1 VACIDPV
8 SEDITCYWITQN
20 SAQSQ
25 FSLKG
30 QRFEGTSRAWGTTG
44 ITFLP
49 LGSTQT
55 TAAGCHPRDDGGTT
69 VIWNSGFIPQP
80 TSIYA
85 AAVDADG
92 GPVWTS
98 DAGGVTGGVTISNVA
113 SNKSRTTTATSPSGE
128 IVIAWS
134 DERDGSSRRIY
145 GQNLRVDGE
154 LGDAALVGDLN
165 GDGVVNA
172 ADLGLLIVAWGPC
185 GKGVP
190 CPADLNEDGIVDA
203 ADLGF
208 LFANWS

>member
-1 VACIDPV
+1 
-8 SEDITCYWITQN
+8 
-20 SAQSQ
+20 
-25 FSLKG
+25 
-30 QRFEGTSRAWGTTG
+30 
-44 ITFLP
+44 
-49 LGSTQT
+49 
-55 TAAGCHPRDDGGTT
+55 
-69 VIWNSGFIPQP
+69 
-80 TSIYA
+80 
-85 AAVDADG
+85 
-92 GPVWTS
+92 
-98 DAGGVTGGVTISNVA
+98 
-113 SNKSRTTTATSPSGE
+113 
-128 IVIAWS
+128 VIAWS

-145 GQNLRVDGE
+145 GQNVRVDGE

>member
-1 VACIDPV
+1 M
-8 SEDITCYWITQN
+8 
-20 SAQSQ
+20 
-25 FSLKG
+25 
-30 QRFEGTSRAWGTTG
+30 
-44 ITFLP
+44 
-49 LGSTQT
+49 
-55 TAAGCHPRDDGGTT
+55 
-69 VIWNSGFIPQP
+69 
-80 TSIYA
+80 
-85 AAVDADG
+85 
-92 GPVWTS
+92 
-98 DAGGVTGGVTISNVA
+98 
-113 SNKSRTTTATSPSGE
+113 
-128 IVIAWS
+128 IAWS